1 MKAEPDQGWM
11 GAGYAAAAYVWWGL
25 MPAYWKLLAVV
36 PPLEVVA
43 HRVVWSLAF
52 TLPLLFWLGRA
63 SELRAVL
70 SDRRRRGALFASGG
84 LIALNWGMFIWAVGA
99 GRIVE
104 ASFGYFLNPL
114 VSIALGVLLL
124 GERMRRAQLVAVV
137 LAIAGVCVLGFGSG
151 TAPWLPLALAA
162 TFALYGLVRKVTQ
175 VSSLVGLTIETSL
188 ISPLAVGLLLFQ
200 AHAGEAH
207 FGGDAR
213 VTGLLAL
220 SGVLTA
226 LPLLWF
232 ARAARS
238 LPLSTLGFFQYL
250 APTLSALLA
259 VVFYGESFDHTRGVA
274 LLFIW
279 AGILVFSLDSLRL
292 DRSSRVPLSVAPS
305 AAPRE

>member
-1 MKAEPDQGWM
+1 M
-11 GAGYAAAAYVWWGL
+11 GAGYAAAAYTWWGV
-25 MPAYWKLLAVV
+25 MPAYWKLLASIS
-36 PPLEVVA
+36 PLEVVA
-43 HRVVWSLAF
+43 HRVLWSLVF
-52 TLPLLFWLGRA
+52 TVPLLLWLGRA
-63 SELRAVL
+63 SELRRVL
-70 SDRRRRGALFASGG
+70 ADRRRRWALLASGALIG
-84 LIALNWGMFIWAVGA
+84 LNWGMFIWAVGA

-114 VSIALGVLLL
+114 VSIALGVALL
-124 GERMRRAQLVAVV
+124 GERMRRAQLVAVF

-162 TFALYGLVRKVTQ
+162 TFALYGLLRKVTL

-188 ISPLAVGLLLFQ
+188 IAPLALGTLAFL
-200 AHAGEAH
+200 ARSGESH
-207 FGGDAR
+207 FGADAR
-213 VTGLLAL
+213 VTALLAC

-259 VVFYGESFDHTRGVA
+259 VIRYGESFDHVRGAA

-279 AGILVFSLDSLRL
+279 AGILVYSMDSLRS
-292 DRSSRVPLSVAPS
+292 DRVEPAPVSVAPS
-305 AAPRE
+305 AVPPK

>member
-1 MKAEPDQGWM
+1 M
-11 GAGYAAAAYVWWGL
+11 GAGYAAAAYTWWGV
-25 MPAYWKLLAVV
+25 MPAYWKLLASIS
-36 PPLEVVA
+36 PLEVVA
-43 HRVVWSLAF
+43 HRVLWSLVF
-52 TLPLLFWLGRA
+52 TVPLLLWLGRA
-63 SELRAVL
+63 SELRSVL
-70 SDRRRRGALFASGG
+70 ADRRRRWALLASGALIG
-84 LIALNWGMFIWAVGA
+84 LNWGMFIWAVGA

-114 VSIALGVLLL
+114 VSIALGVALL
-124 GERMRRAQLVAVV
+124 GERMRRAQLVAVF

-162 TFALYGLVRKVTQ
+162 TFALYGLLRKVTL

-188 ISPLAVGLLLFQ
+188 IAPLALGTLAFL
-200 AHAGEAH
+200 ARSGESH
-207 FGGDAR
+207 FGADAR
-213 VTGLLAL
+213 VTALLAC

-259 VVFYGESFDHTRGVA
+259 VIRYGESFDHVRGAA

-279 AGILVFSLDSLRL
+279 AGILVYSMDSLRS
-292 DRSSRVPLSVAPS
+292 DRVEPAPVSVAPS
-305 AAPRE
+305 AVPPK